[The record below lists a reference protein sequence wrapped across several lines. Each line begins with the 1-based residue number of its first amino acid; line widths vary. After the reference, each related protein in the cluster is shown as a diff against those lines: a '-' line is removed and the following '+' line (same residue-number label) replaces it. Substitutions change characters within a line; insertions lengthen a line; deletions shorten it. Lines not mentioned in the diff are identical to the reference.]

1 MTRVVVL
8 DSEVIFSTVLINS
21 AYDEAMLYIDAE
33 FEEELNS
40 LTLFS
45 NAVIYIA
52 QKITF
57 SIISKQLFTINKKS
71 TDSEQINVLFRLIF
85 ILFLFFI
92 SQYQVPFEWD
102 SILRVRRQRFLCN
115 REGDRIPCYT

>member
-57 SIISKQLFTINKKS
+57 SIISKQLFTINKK
-71 TDSEQINVLFRLIF
+71 INRFGAIQDAVSVDFYFVFVLYQS
-85 ILFLFFI
+85 I
-92 SQYQVPFEWD
+92 SSPV
-102 SILRVRRQRFLCN
+102 
-115 REGDRIPCYT
+115 

>member
-33 FEEELNS
+33 LEEELNS

-71 TDSEQINVLFRLIF
+71 TDSERINVLFRLIF
-85 ILFLFFI
+85 CFI
-92 SQYQVPFEWD
+92 FIRYQ
-102 SILRVRRQRFLCN
+102 SISSPV
-115 REGDRIPCYT
+115 